1 MKIVRLAL
9 GGSVQLGWKG
19 SENIL
24 YIFLALTREYRRKIF
39 KHVSFVFHYIFY
51 NLYVWNDFKLSGT

>member
-24 YIFLALTREYRRKIF
+24 YIFLALTGENKRKILEQVAF
-39 KHVSFVFHYIFY
+39 FFP
-51 NLYVWNDFKLSGT
+51 LYHL